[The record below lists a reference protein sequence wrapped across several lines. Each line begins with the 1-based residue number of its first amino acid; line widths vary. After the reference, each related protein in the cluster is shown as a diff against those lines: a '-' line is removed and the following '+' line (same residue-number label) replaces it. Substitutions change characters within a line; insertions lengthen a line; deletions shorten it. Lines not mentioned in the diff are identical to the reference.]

1 MLNLIREIVDK
12 AAQKLGL
19 NKVPQN
25 VGPGRPRNSPDD
37 EAKVV
42 LMAQYFCLSN
52 RVGQGYLLLFKEK
65 LHLKNS
71 FSYKTVE
78 RTYGD
83 VLVRRILEEVF
94 RLTHEPVR
102 ELGHTFGPDGIG
114 LSTSNKQNYE
124 NDRRGGDTH
133 KGYEKMIVMVGCT
146 YKLFSAFQFADSATD
161 NESPYFE
168 SLLAQTTQNY
178 TRIDLVS
185 ADSAYLSRRN
195 CSLAM
200 RVGAVSRIYPKEGV
214 TMRQG
219 GSVAWRKMFM
229 DLLVDPQKWLSEY
242 HVRSNAETAFSSLKR
257 DCPVPLRKKI
267 PLRKRQEAFTRACNY
282 NLKRL
287 CYLNYIEGIKA
298 TETWTD

>member
-1 MLNLIREIVDK
+1 MLNLIREIVDQ

-19 NKVPQN
+19 NEAPQN

-78 RTYGD
+78 RAYGD
-83 VLVRRILEEVF
+83 ALVRRILEEVF

-102 ELGHTFGPDGIG
+102 ELEHTFGPDGTG

-146 YKLFSAFQFADSATD
+146 YKLFSAFEFAQSAFD
-161 NESPYFE
+161 HESPYFE
-168 SLLAQTTQNY
+168 SLLTQTKQNY
-178 TRIDLVS
+178 SRIDLVG
-185 ADSAYLSRRN
+185 ADSAYLSRHN
-195 CSLAM
+195 CSLVKD
-200 RVGAVSRIYPKEGV
+200 VGAVARLYPKEGV
-214 TMRQG
+214 MMRQD
-219 GSVAWRKMFM
+219 GSVAWRRMLL
-229 DLLVDPQKWLSEY
+229 DLLHDPQKWLSEY
-242 HVRSNAETAFSSLKR
+242 HVRSNAETAFSTLKR
-257 DCPVPLRKKI
+257 DYPIPVRKKL
-267 PLRKRQEAFTRACNY
+267 PERKEQEVFSRVCNY
-282 NLKRL
+282 NIKRL
-287 CYLNYIEGIKA
+287 CYLNYLKQIKPMD
-298 TETWTD
+298 TWIN